1 MGECFLYQIATNV
14 VMFIL
19 EFSKYLTIYC
29 VRYTMLGSVENKET
43 NQIFGLL

>member
-1 MGECFLYQIATNV
+1 MGKCFLYQIAINV

-19 EFSKYLTIYC
+19 EFSKYLTIHC
-29 VRYTMLGSVENKET
+29 ARYTMLDSVENKET